1 MRNYYT
7 ILEVPSTASSSEI
20 KQAFR
25 RLSKLYHPDM
35 NQGSTRYQDRL
46 SEVIHAY
53 EVLGNEAQ
61 RKSYDF
67 SLLQSTSYR
76 SYSDQ
81 NTSSSQPTQ
90 AWQTSY
96 NQPVIVDFSC
106 SQTYFFIG
114 DILEISWACQN
125 ADRIRLYPLGYMSEL
140 KGKIRYHVKDF
151 SGKQLYLELIV
162 YHNNNAQPVKQHL
175 ILSHGRY
182 KTFTDADAL
191 ETPVDYVPI
200 FPWFIGFVAPL
211 GRSSR
216 KDFALRSG
224 AMLLVFLWVYGYHAF
239 NDNEELYYL
248 VCTMLIY
255 ALVISAARRIH
266 DVNRSGFL
274 SLLLLIPYL
283 NVVIFVILLLLKGEE
298 APNKHGR
305 KPKK

>member
-7 ILEVPSTASSSEI
+7 ILEVSSTASLSEI

-46 SEVIHAY
+46 SEVIKAY
-53 EVLGNEAQ
+53 EVLGNETQ
-61 RKSYDF
+61 RKSYDLTLF
-67 SLLQSTSYR
+67 QSR
-76 SYSDQ
+76 SYG
-81 NTSSSQPTQ
+81 SQTTQ
-90 AWQTSY
+90 TTQRAQTAQASYTDY
-96 NQPVIVDFSC
+96 NQPLIVDFSC

-114 DILEISWACQN
+114 DILEISWECKN
-125 ADRIRLYPLGYMSEL
+125 ADRIRLYPWGYMSEL

-151 SGKQLYLELIV
+151 SGKQLYLELIA

-175 ILSHGRY
+175 IITHGRY
-182 KTFTDADAL
+182 KTFTDADLL
-191 ETPVDYVPI
+191 EKPVEYVPI

-216 KDFALRSG
+216 KDFALRVM

-283 NVVIFVILLLLKGEE
+283 NVVILVILLLLKGEE

-305 KPKK
+305 KPKF